1 MGIGSREIKFIVSL
15 RLAALALAEI
25 RTRCQWN
32 LVTVKSDRFGS
43 RKLRDPFINVCKMAF
58 STGG

>member
-1 MGIGSREIKFIVSL
+1 MQNKIQNSL
-15 RLAALALAEI
+15 FPCGLAALALAEI

>member
-1 MGIGSREIKFIVSL
+1 LFPCG
-15 RLAALALAEI
+15 LAALALADF
-25 RTRCQWN
+25 RTCCQWN

-43 RKLRDPFINVCKMAF
+43 RELRDPLINVCKMAF